1 MSRRVRKPVLTTIL
15 LVGEGKTEVAF
26 LSHLKSLYI
35 QRNCGIKLTIKNAR
49 GKGPEYI
56 INFAVRQRNNAAYD
70 RVAVLLDTDL
80 AWSDA
85 IRKKA
90 RKNKLTLLGSTPC
103 IEGFLL
109 DILMQHVPSE
119 TSACRQSCTDII
131 AGSLL
136 EQESFQALF
145 THKLLEVRRA
155 DITMLDE
162 LLKYFEK

>member
-1 MSRRVRKPVLTTIL
+1 MLTTIL

-56 INFAVRQRNNAAYD
+56 VDFAVRQRHNAAYD

-85 IRKKA
+85 IKKKA
-90 RKNKLTLLGSTPC
+90 RKNRLTLLGSTPC

-109 DILMQHVPSE
+109 DILAQHVPPK
-119 TSACRQSCTDII
+119 TPACKQRCTDVI

-136 EQESFQALF
+136 EPESFQAQF
-145 THKLLEVRRA
+145 TQELLEARRSGIA
-155 DITMLDE
+155 ILDE
-162 LLKYFEK
+162 LLKCFEK

>member
-1 MSRRVRKPVLTTIL
+1 MLTTLL

-56 INFAVRQRNNAAYD
+56 VNFAIRQRHNTAYD

-80 AWSDA
+80 AWPDT
-85 IRKKA
+85 IRKEA
-90 RKNKLTLLGSTPC
+90 RKNKLALLGSTPC

-109 DILMQHVPSE
+109 DILAQYVPPE
-119 TSACRQSCTDII
+119 TSVCKQRCIDVI

-136 EQESFQALF
+136 EPESFQAQF
-145 THKLLEVRRA
+145 TQELLEARRS
-155 DITMLDE
+155 DIAILDE
-162 LLKYFEK
+162 LLKCFEK

>member
-1 MSRRVRKPVLTTIL
+1 MLTTIL
-15 LVGEGKTEVAF
+15 LVGEGKTEFAF

-56 INFAVRQRNNAAYD
+56 VDFAVRQRYNAAYD

-80 AWSDA
+80 AWPDA
-85 IRKKA
+85 TKKKA

-109 DILMQHVPSE
+109 DILAQYVPPE
-119 TSACRQSCTDII
+119 T
-131 AGSLL
+131 LL
-136 EQESFQALF
+136 EQESFQTQF
-145 THKLLEVRRA
+145 TQELLEARRS
-155 DITMLDE
+155 DIAILDE
-162 LLKYFEK
+162 LLKYFE

>member
-1 MSRRVRKPVLTTIL
+1 MSRRIRKPVLTTIL

-56 INFAVRQRNNAAYD
+56 VNFAIRQRNNTAYD

-85 IRKKA
+85 VRKSA

-109 DILMQHVPSE
+109 DILMQHVPPE
-119 TSACRQSCTDII
+119 TLVCKQRCTDVIS
-131 AGSLL
+131 GSLFN
-136 EQESFQALF
+136 QESFQAKF
-145 THKLLEVRRA
+145 AQEFLETRRG
-155 DITMLDE
+155 DIAVLDR